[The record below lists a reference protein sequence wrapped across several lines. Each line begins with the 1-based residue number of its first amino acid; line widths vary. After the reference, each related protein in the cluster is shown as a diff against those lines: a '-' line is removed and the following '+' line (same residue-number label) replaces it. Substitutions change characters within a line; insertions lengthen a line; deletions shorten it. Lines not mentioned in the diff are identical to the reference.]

1 METARY
7 KDYELELSPGDGI
20 FVYTDG
26 APEAND
32 IEKKFYSLLRLEGI
46 LNTVADQDPETIIH
60 TVRADI
66 DEFKGEAEQFDDI
79 TMLCVS
85 YRGPEGT
92 A

>member
-1 METARY
+1 MKKRLFSLGKRTAR
-7 KDYELELSPGDGI
+7 I

-26 APEAND
+26 VPEAND

-46 LNTVADQDPETIIH
+46 LNTVADQDPETIIR

-66 DEFKGEAEQFDDI
+66 DEFKGDAEQFDDI

-85 YRGPEGT
+85 YRGPEGEK
-92 A
+92 